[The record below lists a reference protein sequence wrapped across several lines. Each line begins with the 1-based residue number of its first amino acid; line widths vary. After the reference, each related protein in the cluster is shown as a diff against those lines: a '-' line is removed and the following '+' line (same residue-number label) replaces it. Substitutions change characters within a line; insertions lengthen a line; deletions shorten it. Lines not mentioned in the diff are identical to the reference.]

1 MSDSKDNHGFS
12 VSVAQE
18 IGVHRAIMLQ
28 HFRHLQ
34 IAFVEAEKSAIEI
47 WIKRSRR
54 ALTETYPYLSE
65 KEIRGSLDR
74 LERDDYIRAKVDN
87 ALNYDRTKSY
97 QLSKKGWE
105 LLGLPP
111 SAQKADREQ
120 KASDKRA
127 NGFDKRA
134 NDNVTKGPM
143 SIGSCSSVVTSFV
156 EGERTPPAHNP
167 SNLQSQK
174 NESGLVSP
182 PGFGNFDH
190 FSGFGLDYLKT
201 PETVK
206 AETPPLPKVAP
217 KGIPPVRLDAKEIRG
232 LVDLTETYPF
242 GFCETCQGQKVVGG
256 RNGLIECPTCE
267 GTGLGNGRTESENP
281 PPAQFEVTAI
291 SSPTELPGVTLV
303 EAAPIHHRR
312 NGRIEIP
319 DEAAAEILPWAK
331 GDGEQTVKSW
341 YDRAFRQHSPKDV
354 EDMVMRFSTVFL
366 SSEKAAFRDMMET
379 NPLSFFKRRFA
390 GFVADQKQYDRNNA
404 PKEGG
409 ATRQNGQ
416 PHSALPRS
424 LQKQVGK

>member
-1 MSDSKDNHGFS
+1 MSIKPLKKRSTTIHEDVRRMLGISRDVYAFCGYVHYRCADSRQKRSGWCCDNKQD
-12 VSVAQE
+12 VADFVGVTRRGLFKMAERVQE
-18 IGVHRAIMLQ
+18 IGL
-28 HFRHLQ
+28 
-34 IAFVEAEKSAIEI
+34 IEI
-47 WIKRSRR
+47 SGSGDYRTTPKWID
-54 ALTETYPYLSE
+54 AE
-65 KEIRGSLDR
+65 
-74 LERDDYIRAKVDN
+74 
-87 ALNYDRTKSY
+87 
-97 QLSKKGWE
+97 SK
-105 LLGLPP
+105 
-111 SAQKADREQ
+111 REQ
-120 KASDKRA
+120 SSQNKEADTGNKVPKKREQSSQKDSE
-127 NGFDKRA
+127 NGNKVPNRTLYTEIE
-134 NDNVTKGPM
+134 NK
-143 SIGSCSSVVTSFV
+143 I
-156 EGERTPPAHNP
+156 EGERTPPAPNP
-167 SNLQSQK
+167 LNLQSKK

-291 SSPTELPGVTLV
+291 ASPTELPGVTLV

-409 ATRQNGQ
+409 ATRQTPPQNYTSQ
-416 PHSALPRS
+416 TRH
-424 LQKQVGK
+424 